1 MPGIFEKQY
10 KDASGLHLYLE
21 EVELLSSEHL
31 LHGHV
36 LHGKSQLHR
45 QGITEQLIKC
55 HYLSVNGSALPANHF
70 THVLIVLVD
79 LIVIM
84 TNFVFIQS

>member
-10 KDASGLHLYLE
+10 KDASGLQFYPE

-36 LHGKSQLHR
+36 LPGKSQLYR
-45 QGITEQLIKC
+45 QVITKQLIKC
-55 HYLSVNGSALPANHF
+55 HYLSVNGSTLPANHF
-70 THVLIVLVD
+70 THILIFLVD

-84 TNFVFIQS
+84 TNFVFKQS